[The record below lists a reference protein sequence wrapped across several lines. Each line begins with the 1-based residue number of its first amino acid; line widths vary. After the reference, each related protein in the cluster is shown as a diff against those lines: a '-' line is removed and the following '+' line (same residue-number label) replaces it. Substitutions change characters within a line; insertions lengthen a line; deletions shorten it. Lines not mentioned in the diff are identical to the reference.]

1 MAICKLNR
9 NLLRST
15 NCGYSLPEI
24 VDIYLVNHE
33 DISGG
38 SPSFSSDTETGCEAI
53 TGISWASDA
62 AVVAH
67 IEPAKNSASF
77 SDALATGTT
86 GNKYRVHTLTFS
98 VVGNYDDCMHGSLDA
113 LSLGRY
119 FAMVKT
125 AEGSY
130 LGLGRLSPLEAETAE
145 LAGGGDSNGIQVVL
159 TGNVAES
166 VMPITETAVNAI
178 LAKVPQA

>member
-15 NCGYSLPEI
+15 NCGYSLPD
-24 VDIYLVNHE
+24 VTDIYLISYE
-33 DISGG
+33 DLDGNPGI
-38 SPSFSSDTETGCEAI
+38 SSDTTTGCEAI
-53 TGISWASDA
+53 TAVTFASGG
-62 AVVAH
+62 VVSH

-86 GNKYRVHTLTFS
+86 GNKYRVHTLSFS
-98 VVGNYDDCMHGSLDA
+98 VVGAYDDCMHGSLDA

-119 FAMVKT
+119 FAVIKT
-125 AEGSY
+125 AEGTY
-130 LGLGRLSPLEAETAE
+130 LGLGRISPLEAETAE
-145 LAGGGDSNGIQVVL
+145 LAGGGDNNGIQIVL

-166 VMPITETAVNAI
+166 AIPLTDTAVGQVLEKI
-178 LAKVPQA
+178 IQG

>member
-15 NCGYSLPEI
+15 NCGYSLPE
-24 VDIYLVNHE
+24 VTDIYLVNRE

-38 SPSFSSDTETGCEAI
+38 SPAYSSDTSGGCEAI
-53 TGISWASDA
+53 TGITFNEG

-86 GNKYRVHTLTFS
+86 GNKYRVHTLTFT
-98 VVGNYDDCMHGSLDA
+98 VVGSYDECMHGSLDA

-119 FAMVKT
+119 FAVIKT

-145 LAGGGDSNGIQVVL
+145 LAGGGDNNGIQVVL

-166 VMPITETAVNAI
+166 AMPLTDAAVTAI

>member
-53 TGISWASDA
+53 TGISWVSDA

-67 IEPAKNSASF
+67 IEPAKNSVTFTDELVVTDQGA
-77 SDALATGTT
+77 
-86 GNKYRVHTLTFS
+86 KYRTHTLTFS
-98 VVGNYDDCMHGSLDA
+98 IANKYDACLHIDFDD
-113 LSLGRY
+113 LSLGR
-119 FAMVKT
+119 FAVVVAT
-125 AEGSY
+125 ADGGY
-130 LGLGRLSPLEAETAE
+130 LMLGRTAGLEASAAT
-145 LAGGGDSNGIQVVL
+145 L
-159 TGNVAES
+159 TGSADNNGLEITLSANVAES
-166 VMPITETAVNAI
+166 VMPLSSTAIAV
-178 LAKVPQA
+178 VTG